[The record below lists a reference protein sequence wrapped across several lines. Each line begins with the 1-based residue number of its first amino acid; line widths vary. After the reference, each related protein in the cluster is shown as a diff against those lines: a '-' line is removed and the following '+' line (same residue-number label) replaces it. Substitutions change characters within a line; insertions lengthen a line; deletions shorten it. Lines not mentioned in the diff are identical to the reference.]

1 MNRSPQSLTSRRRK
15 CCRCNGVNACCKFCA
30 CARANRACTDCLASN
45 HDRCLNAPAA
55 ISAPSS
61 VLTGSASSSQPLCL
75 HTSPLPDSQQLPRS
89 QPLPQLQSTSILH
102 TLRPTSLRL
111 QSQPTLNIGLHVPP
125 LEKRTESPL
134 PSTDTPSSSTLTPPS
149 LVVQHLHAQ
158 TLLPAIAP
166 ATISP
171 EQESSPSSNNSCSQS
186 TSEGPVQPP
195 PELPSPGY
203 ILPSSA
209 QAHCSYTA
217 TSTLYSSFCPSPSL
231 PSSPFL
237 APPTEQQESLPS
249 VQPFTLSQQTP
260 GHVEVA
266 IPGSISSSRS
276 NEAVRTQTRKQ
287 CIVVG
292 CQELIAP
299 TMWRSHMTL
308 HAKGIFPGGIPNF
321 WLEEQDV
328 YCCASCH
335 QLVANSRSSSHSQ
348 RCKGRA
354 LPTSNPVDTPS
365 LVPCSQSEP
374 NPNLPSFE
382 EVCQLTLPTLRFV
395 PKKSRPSFARVL
407 SATMRQVLLENSE
420 QAWLKL
426 FMLPKCVLPSRKRRG
441 CHDVYFSRPFM

>member
-1 MNRSPQSLTSRRRK
+1 MLKPCFQQ
-15 CCRCNGVNACCKFCA
+15 
-30 CARANRACTDCLASN
+30 
-45 HDRCLNAPAA
+45 
-55 ISAPSS
+55 
-61 VLTGSASSSQPLCL
+61 QPLQLYHQIRGPL
-75 HTSPLPDSQQLPRS
+75 HLLTIRAPIRHRKAH
-89 QPLPQLQSTSILH
+89 STS
-102 TLRPTSLRL
+102 TRAS
-111 QSQPTLNIGLHVPP
+111 
-125 LEKRTESPL
+125 
-134 PSTDTPSSSTLTPPS
+134 
-149 LVVQHLHAQ
+149 
-158 TLLPAIAP
+158 
-166 ATISP
+166 
-171 EQESSPSSNNSCSQS
+171 
-186 TSEGPVQPP
+186 
-195 PELPSPGY
+195 SPGY

-217 TSTLYSSFCPSPSL
+217 TSTLYSSFCPSPSI

-237 APPTEQQESLPS
+237 ASPTEQQESLPS

-260 GHVEVA
+260 GPVKVA
-266 IPGSISSSRS
+266 IPGSIPSSSS

-308 HAKGIFPGGIPNF
+308 HAKGIFPGAIPNF
-321 WLEEQDV
+321 WLDV
-328 YCCASCH
+328 YCCAPCH

-354 LPTSNPVDTPS
+354 LATSNPVDTPS

-382 EVCQLTLPTLRFV
+382 VVCQLTLPTLRFV

-407 SATMRQVLLENSE
+407 SATMRQVLMENSE

-441 CHDVYFSRPFM
+441 CHDVPTSVDFLCSLRSKNEFGTLWNLAKNKQMENRQPHGQAAKHN